1 MPLCRSRYNGMM
13 AQRSMAKIRQH
24 DFRLVEPL
32 VDGEVVFGDT
42 AELSRTV
49 LRALQ
54 RMGHDS
60 NLPRVRR
67 IADDFIPVVLDANLA
82 RLNVESNRSMSALAV
97 LISFGCKTFEQVTE
111 LADIE
116 VIRQARVIDWVVC
129 GVLELR
135 RFCTSFVAISVVAD
149 RYRCYAS
156 SSQLVREFEHF
167 HFPILILRHD
177 EFSFFVG
184 VRRPQG
190 TAIDYR
196 RSGINRYVY
205 SPWPLPDGWNSAA
218 LCASFTCI

>member
-1 MPLCRSRYNGMM
+1 MM

-24 DFRLVEPL
+24 GFRLVEPL
-32 VDGEVVFGDT
+32 VDGQVVFGGT
-42 AELSRTV
+42 AKLSRTV
-49 LRALQ
+49 LRVLQ

-97 LISFGCKTFEQVTE
+97 LISFGCKTFQQVTE

-116 VIRQARVIDWVVC
+116 AIRQAQVVDWVVC
-129 GVLELR
+129 GVSELR
-135 RFCTSFVAISVVAD
+135 RFGAPFVAISTVAN
-149 RYRCYAS
+149 RHCCYAS
-156 SSQLVREFEHF
+156 SSQLVCEVEHF
-167 HFPILILRHD
+167 HFPVLILRHD
-177 EFSFFVG
+177 ELSFLVG

-190 TAIDYR
+190 TTIAYR

-205 SPWPLPDGWNSAA
+205 SAWSLPDGWNSAA